1 MKNKYTY
8 KLLVESEERNKNIME
23 IALYGLVALSALI
36 SIWQFAEQPSAVP
49 LQQVGRTIQQP
60 VDGQFPS

>member
-8 KLLVESEERNKNIME
+8 KLLVQSEDRNKNIME
-23 IALYGLVALSALI
+23 IVLYGLVALSTLM

-60 VDGQFPS
+60 IAGQFPS

>member
-23 IALYGLVALSALI
+23 IALYGLVALSALM

-49 LQQVGRTIQQP
+49 LQRVGRTIQQP
-60 VDGQFPS
+60 IAGPFPS

>member
-8 KLLVESEERNKNIME
+8 KLLVQSEERNKNIME
-23 IALYGLVALSALI
+23 IVLYGLVALSAVM

-60 VDGQFPS
+60 IAGPFPS